1 MDYNVTIL
9 SLLWPY
15 AFQMTSTKASHAKR
29 FFGTPWRGEG
39 YSYPVVVVDVQ
50 ELAHCLYNGH
60 LSRHTLCM
68 YS

>member
-1 MDYNVTIL
+1 MVICFPNDLNKSQPCQEIFWNPL
-9 SLLWPY
+9 E
-15 AFQMTSTKASHAKR
+15 R
-29 FFGTPWRGEG
+29 CG

-50 ELAHCLYNGH
+50 ERAHCLYNGH